1 MSSTKPSLQLGKII
15 LKNYKTYKGNVII
28 ELSRDLKK
36 TITVIHGDMGYG
48 KTTILE
54 AIYWCLYG
62 ESRFTDAERDE
73 SILNTNVINNLK
85 PNDFDETLVEIH
97 LYEEDE
103 IRYKIKRTIEFSKK
117 DESTELIKNLKIS
130 GRISKG
136 IDLNEKMI
144 FSYLPRG
151 KDDWVPYNDPIR
163 IQNTIDS
170 IFPKSL
176 SKYFLFDAELLDN
189 FFDVSDEK
197 NIKVKDGIEKI
208 SGLPIIE
215 TATKH
220 LKKISEDIRKS
231 IKDVDLDPIN
241 DEILLLKRKL
251 SAIDT
256 KIEKEDKRQTEL
268 KAQINTIES
277 FLRSHNE
284 NTIRE
289 NQQQIDDIKQ
299 DIRNNNKLLNK
310 HTGEMSDWILRSNIR
325 IRLRDPLNKSVEKCN
340 VWEKE
345 GKIPIAVSGLALKNI
360 LKGNPPVCICGTHLI
375 EGSAEKQH
383 IKKLLEKNLIDS
395 PIIQNITTGRGYW
408 ENIVS
413 EVQSINITLK
423 NLRKTRDEFDT
434 VHRNKSDKKKEL
446 EKTYEDINIEDIRTK
461 FQKLRDLRNK
471 EKSSNEEMSRDKFA
485 MEVTGKL
492 LEQKERSYSI
502 QMKKSDKHQ
511 SENNRKILAD
521 TLEKIFGKYSDDL
534 KDDLR
539 NIVAKKTTGYFLKL
553 VSRKEDF
560 ARVQIQEN
568 YKTVVLDN
576 NQKSKSLSAGQSCCL
591 ALSYIAAIRDT
602 AEKNYFM
609 MIDSP
614 LHNISQEERVDIAKN
629 LPKFLPQTQITLLV
643 QDQEYTGH
651 ANKGITGKKIPSVRE
666 TLMENNSIWKE
677 YVLKT
682 IEEQKNSSYTVID
695 EVVL

>member
-1 MSSTKPSLQLGKII
+1 MSDAKPSLQLGKII
-15 LKNYKTYKGNVII
+15 LKNYKTYKGDVTI

-36 TITVIHGDMGYG
+36 TITVIHGEMGHG

-54 AIYWCLYG
+54 SIYWCLYG
-62 ESRFTDAERDE
+62 KSRFADVESDE
-73 SILNTNVINNLK
+73 SILNTNVVNNLK
-85 PNDFDETLVEIH
+85 VNDFDETLVEIH
-97 LYEEDE
+97 LYEADE
-103 IRYKIKRTIEFSKK
+103 LRYKIKRVMEFSKTH
-117 DESTELIKNLKIS
+117 ESAELIKNLKIS

-136 IDLNEKMI
+136 IDLVEKMI

-151 KDDWVPYNDPIR
+151 KDDWKSYNDPIR
-163 IQNTIDS
+163 VQNAIDN

-189 FFDVSDEK
+189 FFDISDDK
-197 NIKVKDGIEKI
+197 NTKVKDGIEKI
-208 SGLPIIE
+208 SGLPIVE

-220 LKKISEDIRKS
+220 LKKISDDIVKS
-231 IKDVDLDPIN
+231 ISDVNLDPIR
-241 DEILLLKRKL
+241 DEIELLKRRLDAKE
-251 SAIDT
+251 AT
-256 KIEKEDKRQTEL
+256 IEKENKKQEGL
-268 KAQINTIES
+268 KSQIDTIES

-284 NTIRE
+284 ETIKN
-289 NQQQIDDIKQ
+289 NQQRIDELKKDIQ
-299 DIRNNNKLLNK
+299 SNDKLLSK
-310 HTGEMSDWILRSNIR
+310 HATKMNDWILRSNI
-325 IRLRDPLNKSVEKCN
+325 ITRLNVSISKSMEKCN
-340 VWEKE
+340 AWEKE

-360 LKGNPPVCICGTHLI
+360 LHGDPPICICGTHLT

-383 IKKLLEKNLIDS
+383 IEKLLEKNLIDS

-408 ENIVS
+408 ENIAN
-413 EVQSINITLK
+413 ELQSIDKDFKNLK
-423 NLRKTRDEFDT
+423 NERDEFDT
-434 VHRNKSDKKKEL
+434 IDRDKYTEKKALEKKYEDVNVEDVTKKFQELKEL
-446 EKTYEDINIEDIRTK
+446 QNEQRSSIEEIGRAKTE
-461 FQKLRDLRNK
+461 K
-471 EKSSNEEMSRDKFA
+471 EKAERE
-485 MEVTGKL
+485 
-492 LEQKERSYSI
+492 LELKERDYSF
-502 QMKKSDKHQ
+502 QMKKNDKHQ
-511 SENNRKILAD
+511 SETNRKMLAD
-521 TLEKIFGKYSDDL
+521 TLGKIFRKHSDEL
-534 KDDLR
+534 KNELR
-539 NIVAKKTTGYFLKL
+539 NVVAKKTTEYFLKL

-560 ARVQIQEN
+560 AEVQIQGN

-614 LHNISQEERVDIAKN
+614 LHNISQEERVDIAQN

-666 TLMENNSIWKE
+666 TMMKNNSVWKE

-682 IEEQKNSSYTVID
+682 HKEEKNSSYTIVD
-695 EVVL
+695 EVVI